1 MNLILANHKPLKF
14 DSVRRILF
22 LGITS
27 FLFCSALTAQENPW
41 VAKPKGENPW
51 TTEDPKKGSST
62 EPTKT
67 TETPEP
73 LTKEEVPTINIDSA
87 KVLPIKT
94 EKPIALSATESQFIF
109 NDRTVIVDKSNRYYK
124 LRLKEEGKKLYV
136 SKASRNGGILTG
148 ALINVYSLPI
158 NIIGSFIPSN
168 RTNLLIEQFEKDNPK
183 ATIQESRAVRR
194 GINQRRLGKAMAG
207 NLIGI
212 GINIIALLIIFS

>member
-14 DSVRRILF
+14 DSVKRILF

-27 FLFCSALTAQENPW
+27 LLFCSALNAQENPW

-51 TTEDPKKGSST
+51 TTEDPKKEPST

-67 TETPEP
+67 IETPETLP
-73 LTKEEVPTINIDSA
+73 KEEVPTIKIDSA

-94 EKPIALSATESQFIF
+94 EKPIALSATESKFIF

-158 NIIGSFIPSN
+158 NIIGSFIPTS

-183 ATIQESRAVRR
+183 ATVQESRAVRR
-194 GINQRRLGKAMAG
+194 GINQRRLGKAMVG